1 MFLDTLDCIGRL
13 GGGVRVKKH
22 LRRHPSEKDV
32 SGEWLA
38 KIRAHV
44 CAEYNP
50 SRPTGITFLFSVG
63 IFLNCLNLSFLTSQH
78 TTHYTVKRDERRTKE
93 IAATKRSMKRAFG
106 SDVCG
111 VRNLML
117 YQIVPGIFKCCPSDT
132 TNTNKRN
139 TLQ

>member
-63 IFLNCLNLSFLTSQH
+63 IFLNCLNLSFFNLPTYDPLHSKEGRKAHQGDSS
-78 TTHYTVKRDERRTKE
+78 YEEVDEESFRVGCLRCAQFNALPDST
-93 IAATKRSMKRAFG
+93 RYFQ
-106 SDVCG
+106 
-111 VRNLML
+111 ML
-117 YQIVPGIFKCCPSDT
+117 PIRYNEYQ
-132 TNTNKRN
+132 
-139 TLQ
+139 QA